1 MPLSPPASDD
11 NDVHRAAQRMAMGTD
26 FTGLVVDAGPIRRAI
41 GVLDAREVTP
51 ADPGV
56 DADIAWS
63 GDADLA
69 AEESAAADSVAARL
83 ALGAVDVFDAPFGA
97 FTLNRQAAVV
107 AIIAAAVVD
116 EAVRQGGAAE
126 DGTPEIRAVGVG
138 AEEIGA

>member
-56 DADIAWS
+56 DADVTRFRDS
-63 GDADLA
+63 GL
-69 AEESAAADSVAARL
+69 STSLMHPSVHS
-83 ALGAVDVFDAPFGA
+83 P
-97 FTLNRQAAVV
+97 
-107 AIIAAAVVD
+107 
-116 EAVRQGGAAE
+116 
-126 DGTPEIRAVGVG
+126 
-138 AEEIGA
+138 